1 MISFDEANKIISS
14 ALNVLKTKITESDLL
29 DALNRILAEDII
41 SDINL
46 PPFDSS
52 AMDGFA
58 IQYSE
63 EIKKWEIIGEISA
76 GNYKRFKLSN
86 ATTVRI
92 MTGGKLPDKCNTVI
106 PVENVIENG
115 RFIVLKKSVKVRPGQ
130 NIRMLGEDLMRNQV
144 AVQKN
149 TLIKSKHISA
159 LAACGKKRVKV
170 YEKLKIAVLVTG
182 DELVDIDK
190 IPTADKIRGSNLY
203 SLLALIK
210 EMNMIPVNL
219 GFVSDIKSEQERKI
233 KTALESDI
241 DILLTSGGV
250 SVGKFDYIPEIFE
263 KLHVQINFRK
273 VNIKPGKPLVFGT
286 FHNNNKIV
294 FVFGLPGNPVSSFVD
309 FRLFVKS
316 NILKLFK
323 LDQHDHIKAN
333 LSGSISKVDN
343 KKQFIR
349 GIYEYN
355 STSSKYV
362 VEKLVSQS
370 SGNMIGA
377 SKANCLIVVDENTRS
392 VAKGEE
398 VECIIL

>member
-1 MISFDEANKIISS
+1 MISFDEANKIISA
-14 ALNVLKTKITESDLL
+14 ALNILKTKKTESDLL
-29 DALNRILAEDII
+29 DSLNCILAEDII
-41 SDINL
+41 ADINL

-58 IQYSE
+58 IKDSE
-63 EIKKWEIIGEISA
+63 EIKKWGIIGEISA
-76 GNYKRFKLSN
+76 GNYKPYKLSN
-86 ATTVRI
+86 TTTVRI
-92 MTGGKLPDKCNTVI
+92 MTGGKLPDKCTTVI
-106 PVENVIENG
+106 PVEDVIENG
-115 RFIVLKKSVKVRPGQ
+115 RFIVLKKSATVRPGQ
-130 NIRMLGEDLMRNQV
+130 NIRMLGEDLTRNQV
-144 AVQKN
+144 AIEKN
-149 TLIKSKHISA
+149 TLIKSRHISA
-159 LAACGKKRVKV
+159 LATCGKKRVKV

-233 KTALESDI
+233 KAALESDI

-263 KLHVQINFRK
+263 KLGVQIKFRK
-273 VNIKPGKPLVFGT
+273 VNIKPGKPLIFGI
-286 FHNNNKIV
+286 FHNKNKVV
-294 FVFGLPGNPVSSFVD
+294 FIFGLPGNPVSSFVD
-309 FRLFVKS
+309 FQLFVKS
-316 NILKLFK
+316 NIFKLFK

-333 LSGSISKVDN
+333 LFGSITKTDN

-349 GIYEYN
+349 GIYKYN
-355 STSSKYV
+355 SAARKYI
-362 VEKLVSQS
+362 VEKLASQS
-370 SGNMIGA
+370 SGNMIEA
-377 SKANCLIVVDENTRS
+377 SRANCLIVVDETTRS

>member
-1 MISFDEANKIISS
+1 MISFDEANKIIS
-14 ALNVLKTKITESDLL
+14 AELNNLKTKITESDLL
-29 DALNRILAEDII
+29 DSLNCILAEDII
-41 SDINL
+41 ADINL

-58 IQYSE
+58 IKYSE
-63 EIKKWEIIGEISA
+63 EIKKWKLTGEISA
-76 GNYKRFKLSN
+76 GNYKPFKLSN
-86 ATTVRI
+86 TTTVRI
-92 MTGGKLPDKCNTVI
+92 MTGGKLPDECTAVI
-106 PVENVIENG
+106 PVEDVIENG
-115 RFIVLKKSVKVRPGQ
+115 RFIVLKKSVPAKPGQ
-130 NIRMLGEDLMRNQV
+130 NIRILGEDLMRGQV

-149 TLIKSKHISA
+149 TLLTSKHISA

-170 YEKLKIAVLVTG
+170 YEKLKIAVLITG

-190 IPTADKIRGSNLY
+190 IPTVDKIRGSNLY

-263 KLHVQINFRK
+263 KLHIQINFRK

-286 FHNNNKIV
+286 FHNKNKVV

-309 FRLFVKS
+309 FQLFVKS
-316 NILKLFK
+316 NIFKLFK
-323 LDQHDHIKAN
+323 LDQNDHIRAN
-333 LSGSISKVDN
+333 LSGSITKADN
-343 KKQFIR
+343 KKQFMR
-349 GIYEYN
+349 GIYKYN
-355 STSSKYV
+355 SASGKYI

-370 SGNMIGA
+370 SGNMVDA
-377 SKANCLIVVDENTRS
+377 SRANCLIVVDENTRS
-392 VAKGEE
+392 VVKGEE
-398 VECIIL
+398 VECIML